1 MKRDPSLLALS
12 REHHAALSL
21 ANRLKKA
28 VLSGDQLRIE
38 EARGDVVV
46 RFATELEPHFAE
58 EELTLLPRLATL
70 GEIALVER
78 TLDEHRSL
86 RALVRKLADPAAT
99 QAVGACL
106 AEFGDLLTAHVRFEE
121 RELFERAQVLY
132 AEHGATPK
140 GPDTPEG

>member
-12 REHHAALSL
+12 REHHTALSL
-21 ANRLKKA
+21 AIRLKKT
-28 VLSGDQLRIE
+28 VQSGDPLRIE
-38 EARGDVVV
+38 EARDNVVV
-46 RFATELEPHFAE
+46 RFAAELEPHFAE
-58 EELTLLPRLATL
+58 EERTLLPRLATL
-70 GEIALVER
+70 GEVALVDR

-99 QAVGACL
+99 HAAGAFL

-140 GPDTPEG
+140 VSDAPV